1 MLKIYSNN
9 TIIDIEKDYMLK
21 KDNNLLTVQID
32 NKNYEIP
39 ISKDIPLQL
48 VENIIINYKTPLV
61 LSEKEDKKD
70 TYKSQRK
77 EQKIRVKNPTVFFQN
92 TFLINL
98 AHFVKY
104 IMYYYFN
111 LCSFYKLV
119 YFINLFVIPEK
130 YFEVINLIQK
140 KEFDKL
146 KKEYFY
152 FKNENIIK
160 ILFNVFDALKAFKNN
175 KIEDIKDNELKKLM
189 LEIKKNNKFK
199 KEYIDIYI
207 KNLLAYLQ
215 NNEEIFK
222 ENNILIT
229 KNNKKFKNVLINEY
243 LHKHKIRYTYKEDKN
258 INESEIIRLLKDYV
272 YVLQR
277 KNRKF
282 AKDGIY
288 IRDVENKKNLLTIID
303 PFNSFTF
310 SIKGRILYI
319 LTPDQIFGVY
329 LKNPYNIRKIKYYIE
344 PIDINELL
352 KDYGIKV
359 INSTNIVFNK
369 NFNIVTFI
377 VNDKYICNLY
387 LKFPNFI
394 LKKLINKVE
403 LKSFNDV
410 LGDNYKIMFANE
422 KAIVIYQDK
431 KLKIYYPKTLFD
443 LKNEDPYKIIELNNS
458 NLNLYIADNKAY
470 FYDVETNKLIEFD
483 I

>member
-1 MLKIYSNN
+1 MKRFS
-9 TIIDIEKDYMLK
+9 
-21 KDNNLLTVQID
+21 
-32 NKNYEIP
+32 
-39 ISKDIPLQL
+39 
-48 VENIIINYKTPLV
+48 
-61 LSEKEDKKD
+61 
-70 TYKSQRK
+70 R
-77 EQKIRVKNPTVFFQN
+77 
-92 TFLINL
+92 
-98 AHFVKY
+98 
-104 IMYYYFN
+104 
-111 LCSFYKLV
+111 
-119 YFINLFVIPEK
+119 
-130 YFEVINLIQK
+130 
-140 KEFDKL
+140 
-146 KKEYFY
+146 
-152 FKNENIIK
+152 
-160 ILFNVFDALKAFKNN
+160 
-175 KIEDIKDNELKKLM
+175 
-189 LEIKKNNKFK
+189 
-199 KEYIDIYI
+199 
-207 KNLLAYLQ
+207 
-215 NNEEIFK
+215 
-222 ENNILIT
+222 
-229 KNNKKFKNVLINEY
+229 
-243 LHKHKIRYTYKEDKN
+243 KIRYTYKEDKN

-288 IRDVENKKNLLTIID
+288 IKDVENKKNLLTIID